1 MAGSGL
7 RTACIF
13 GGTSMSKD
21 RRALSGQVDL
31 LVATPGRLWDHMENE
46 RLSPRLAGLQTL
58 ILDEGDRLLDQG
70 FSKQIG
76 EIVAVLPR
84 NRQSL
89 CFSATMPAELSAMP
103 GRTLRPDHA
112 VIDCVGAAADDE
124 TASRVE
130 QSYVA
135 ADMNEL
141 PGLAAA
147 ILRKELSDANGR
159 GKVIVFLPTANQ
171 AQYVSEL
178 LSSMG
183 VPNDPLHSRKSQAFR
198 TRVSTAFR
206 DAKSGVIVASDVAAR
221 GVDYPDVSLVV
232 QMGAPET
239 RAQYVHRTGRTG
251 RAGKAGSAVLLLADW
266 EERSAIGSML
276 KGLPITRGVDG
287 LAPEVVEAAVAEAA
301 ASVDGVEEVTREKAY
316 QAWLGYYKAK
326 MKTYKWNAATLVQ
339 YANGFAMGAL
349 GLGRVPLLQAKTVG
363 QMGLRGTPVSMSPK
377 GRRAVR
383 SHAKTTRTGRMW
395 AGAAAARRWAAGS
408 GWMWCRPDVR
418 KGAAKARTAW
428 SRGPRTWRARRPRR
442 ARWARRW
449 GRLRPCRRSLALVS
463 SSLGVVFVPVVLVVR
478 AAAGGPRRN
487 VGARVCAA

>member
-1 MAGSGL
+1 ML
-7 RTACIF
+7 
-13 GGTSMSKD
+13 
-21 RRALSGQVDL
+21 
-31 LVATPGRLWDHMENE
+31 
-46 RLSPRLAGLQTL
+46 
-58 ILDEGDRLLDQG
+58 
-70 FSKQIG
+70 
-76 EIVAVLPR
+76 
-84 NRQSL
+84 
-89 CFSATMPAELSAMP
+89 

-266 EERSAIGSML
+266 EERSAMSSML

-301 ASVDGVEEVTREKAY
+301 ACVDGVEEVTREKAY

-326 MKTYKWNAATLVQ
+326 MKTYKWNATLVQ
-339 YANGFAMGAL
+339 YANGLQWEQL

-363 QMGLRGTPVSMSPK
+363 QMGLRGTPGLNVAKGPSGRQKPRQDNSNRPDVGGRGGGEAMGSRIRLDVVPAGRAQGRGQGADGVSR
-377 GRRAVR
+377 GAEDV
-383 SHAKTTRTGRMW
+383 
-395 AGAAAARRWAAGS
+395 AGAAAAAGA
-408 GWMWCRPDVR
+408 V
-418 KGAAKARTAW
+418 GAAV
-428 SRGPRTWRARRPRR
+428 GPAP
-442 ARWARRW
+442 AVPA
-449 GRLRPCRRSLALVS
+449 LLALVCI
-463 SSLGVVFVPVVLVVR
+463 
-478 AAAGGPRRN
+478 
-487 VGARVCAA
+487 VG